1 MSREIVFTKI
11 SGTGNDFVV
20 VDNRDGKISAR
31 AALAKKWCD
40 RKHSIGGDGLLLLEK
55 SKKADF
61 RMRIL
66 NTDGSEAEMCGNGI
80 RCIAKF
86 AHDKKIAGS
95 RMTIET
101 IAGLID
107 ADVKGDMIK
116 ARMIE
121 PRDMKLGFDIPL
133 GGKSETV
140 NFVNTGVPHVVR
152 IVRSLEKIDVG
163 QAGREIRTHRHFSPR
178 GTNANFIQFEGG
190 NSIRIRTYERGVED
204 ETLAC
209 GTGSTAGA
217 LVAAAVKNLKSPVS
231 VTTEGGGKLKIYFS
245 KDGDR
250 FHDVYLEGAVE
261 KCFEW
266 RVTL

>member
-1 MSREIVFTKI
+1 MAREVLFTKM
-11 SGTGNDFVV
+11 SGTGNDFIV
-20 VDNRDGKISAR
+20 VDNRKGAVSAGPS
-31 AALAKKWCD
+31 AAKKWCD

-66 NTDGSEAEMCGNGI
+66 NSDGSEAEMCGNGI

-86 AHDKKIAGS
+86 AEAKKIAGKKH
-95 RMTIET
+95 RIET
-101 IAGLID
+101 LAGIID
-107 ADVKGDMIK
+107 ADVKGDVVK

-121 PRDMKLGFDIPL
+121 PRDLKLGISIDL
-133 GGKSETV
+133 GGQAMPL
-140 NFVNTGVPHVVR
+140 NFVNTGVPHTVT
-152 IVRSLEKIDVG
+152 IVEELEKIDVP
-163 QAGREIRTHRHFSPR
+163 ATGRAIRTHRHFAPR
-178 GTNANFIQFEGG
+178 GTNANFIKFDGP

-231 VTTEGGGKLKIYFS
+231 VTTEGGGKLKIYF
-245 KDGDR
+245 KRDGDR
-250 FHDVYLEGAVE
+250 FHDVYLEGSIQ
-261 KCFEW
+261 KCFEGS
-266 RVTL
+266 VTL